1 MFDEKEI
8 EVHITGS
15 GKKYEIIESLNAII
29 SDIEN
34 LRDDFEGRAY
44 EDPILCC
51 ELTPKEDERN

>member
-51 ELTPKEDERN
+51 ELTPKED